1 MVFTGKPVDAQEAYR
16 IGLVN
21 KVVPPEAVM
30 TASREMAEAICQCG
44 PLAVRAAKE
53 AMLRGTSMT
62 LDDGL
67 KLENALEAY
76 VLSTEDFIE
85 GTKAIVEKRK
95 PTYKA
100 K

>member
-1 MVFTGKPVDAQEAYR
+1 MGKPIDAQEAYR

-21 KVVPPEAVM
+21 AVVSPEAVM
-30 TASREMAEAICQCG
+30 STAREWADIICQAG

-53 AMLRGTSMT
+53 AMARGCSMSLEEGLR
-62 LDDGL
+62 
-67 KLENALEAY
+67 LESSLFAY
-76 VLSTEDFIE
+76 LLQTEDFAE
-85 GTKAIVEKRK
+85 GAAAFAEKRK